1 MKIQKLLQ
9 YGLHWRLI
17 VLILFKGIFSE
28 LRKIKNRFLKHF
40 TRFLSCTFFPIYIPI
55 AIQSRGCNVWWCSTT
70 FHITSNHVVYI
81 LQCLNLNLY
90 FIFYSFLK
98 EPKLFIVKI
107 AILESYKNAPR
118 LRKQLEIILGGVFI
132 SSQWWL
138 QISNTMFFFLV
149 HQPIYIIRNWSE
161 QVVYYLDIKGDNL
174 SF

>member
-9 YGLHWRLI
+9 YGLHRRLI
-17 VLILFKGIFSE
+17 PMLFKDIFLE
-28 LRKIKNRFLKHF
+28 LRKIKNCFLKHYTHYSIF
-40 TRFLSCTFFPIYIPI
+40 IAIFFPLLPTN
-55 AIQSRGCNVWWCSTT
+55 IQSRECNVWWCATT
-70 FHITSNHVVYI
+70 FHMISNHVVYI

-90 FIFYSFLK
+90 FVFYSFLK

-138 QISNTMFFFLV
+138 QISNILCSFFWFIN
-149 HQPIYIIRNWSE
+149 QYISSE
-161 QVVYYLDIKGDNL
+161 TGQNRSYTI
-174 SF
+174 